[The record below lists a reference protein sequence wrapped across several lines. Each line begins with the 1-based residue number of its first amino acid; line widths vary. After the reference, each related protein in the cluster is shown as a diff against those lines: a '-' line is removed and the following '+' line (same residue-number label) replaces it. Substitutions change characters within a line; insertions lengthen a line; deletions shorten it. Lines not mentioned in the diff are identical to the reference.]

1 MTTLR
6 KIIQHP
12 SLVLISRWI
21 LGLTF
26 IYAGLCKFYMPVE
39 FVQAVQNYQLVSDS
53 IARYISEVLPWIE
66 LTAGFLLIIGLFT
79 RAAIRVI
86 VILLIIFSGAI
97 SITLARGLEIDCGCG
112 FNCFTGT
119 VLNDPVSGTT
129 LIRELFFLCIC
140 YPVLFFE
147 DRWMSLDYHL
157 KKRS

>member
-1 MTTLR
+1 MTLSR
-6 KIIQHP
+6 KILHP

-26 IYAGLCKFYMPVE
+26 IYAGLCKIYMPLE
-39 FVQAVQNYQLVSDS
+39 FVQAIENYQLVSES
-53 IARYISEVLPWIE
+53 VARYISIVLPWIE

-79 RAAIRVI
+79 QAAIKVI
-86 VILLIIFSGAI
+86 VISLIIFSGAI

-119 VLNDPVSGTT
+119 VLNDPVSATT

-147 DRWMSLDYHL
+147 DRWMTLDYHL
-157 KKRS
+157 KKRP

>member
-1 MTTLR
+1 MTTSR

-12 SLVLISRWI
+12 FLITISRWI

-26 IYAGLCKFYMPVE
+26 IYAGLCKIYMPLE
-39 FVQAVQNYQLVSDS
+39 FVQAIQNYQLVSDS
-53 IARYISEVLPWIE
+53 IARYMSVILPWIE
-66 LTAGFLLIIGLFT
+66 LLAGFLLIVGLYT
-79 RAAIRVI
+79 QVAIRVI
-86 VILLIIFSGAI
+86 VILLIIFSGTI

-112 FNCFTGT
+112 LNCFDGT
-119 VLNDPVSGTT
+119 ALNDPVSATT